1 LIESP
6 VKRPKTDHGVCDS
19 PTSPDK
25 KQILYYSPMSPPEKK
40 FIRNEARD
48 YNLIEKED
56 YLNFSIEK
64 VWNEMAELDRARQ
77 SANDLFNDF

>member
-1 LIESP
+1 
-6 VKRPKTDHGVCDS
+6 
-19 PTSPDK
+19 
-25 KQILYYSPMSPPEKK
+25 MSPPEKK